1 MTVRAHDRMVRR
13 QRQAPGANQY
23 DKQSRVTAQTD
34 ANGGRY
40 KIQYEDGYTVTTDAE
55 GNVVTYYYDE
65 WKRTTR
71 IVDAW
76 AARPRSPMDSRVK
89 SCP

>member
-1 MTVRAHDRMVRR
+1 MTAWYDASGKR
-13 QRQAPGANQY
+13 QVQNQY

-65 WKRTTR
+65 
-71 IVDAW
+71 
-76 AARPRSPMDSRVK
+76 
-89 SCP
+89 